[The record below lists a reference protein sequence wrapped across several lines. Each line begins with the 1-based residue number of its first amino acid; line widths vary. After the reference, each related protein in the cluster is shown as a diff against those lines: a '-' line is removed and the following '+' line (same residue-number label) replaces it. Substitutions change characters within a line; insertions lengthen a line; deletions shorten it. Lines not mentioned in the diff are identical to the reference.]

1 MRYFQ
6 ETTKWSV
13 ATPNHIYLL
22 STDKSKLFAYI
33 KAGSNEPVVLSKPIQ
48 FSTKDRTFVDA
59 GKY

>member
-13 ATPNHIYLL
+13 TAPNHIYLL
-22 STDKSKLFAYI
+22 STDKTRLFAYI
-33 KAGSNEPVVLSKPIQ
+33 KAGSNEPVVLSKPMT
-48 FSTKDRTFVDA
+48 FFAKDRTFVDA

>member
-22 STDKSKLFAYI
+22 STDKGRLYAYI
-33 KAGSNEPVVLSKPIQ
+33 KAGSNEPVVLKKPIA
-48 FSTKDRTFVDA
+48 FFAKDRTFVDA
-59 GKY
+59 GAY